1 MISSKIFINLKDKMQ
16 IKFEKCDFTDQVQTG
31 EYIEMIN
38 EYMVH
43 PMGGEAHGHNNNQG
57 LILAKALER
66 HPSAICFFML
76 INCERAGIATCFI
89 NFSTFKI
96 KPYLYIHDFFI
107 KNSFRGK
114 GLSSKFLSYLIYY
127 SKEHDYC
134 KVTLEVRSDNEV
146 AKHVYNEMGFKD
158 CEPPMYFWTKYIE

>member
-1 MISSKIFINLKDKMQ
+1 MSPAKSPIISGFFAAQSRRREPSISCPNWQKGRP
-16 IKFEKCDFTDQVQTG
+16 VRAG
-31 EYIEMIN
+31 
-38 EYMVH
+38 
-43 PMGGEAHGHNNNQG
+43 
-57 LILAKALER
+57 
-66 HPSAICFFML
+66 PSAICFFML
-76 INCERAGIATCFI
+76 INGERAGIATCFI